1 MYVVC
6 KHIYLVNNLLSIHF
20 IIYLYLDQAILGLK
34 QQYDTIIVFNTVILS
49 FVSVLRIIYKIIN
62 TGT

>member
-6 KHIYLVNNLLSIHF
+6 KQISLVNNLLSIHF
-20 IIYLYLDQAILGLK
+20 IYLSLAEAILGLK
-34 QQYDTIIVFNTVILS
+34 QQYDTIIVFDTVILS

>member
-6 KHIYLVNNLLSIHF
+6 KQISLVNNLLSIQF
-20 IIYLYLDQAILGLK
+20 IYLYLAQAMPGLK

>member
-6 KHIYLVNNLLSIHF
+6 KQISLVNNLLSIHF
-20 IIYLYLDQAILGLK
+20 IYLYLTQAILGLK

-62 TGT
+62 IGT

>member
-6 KHIYLVNNLLSIHF
+6 KQIYLVNNLLSIHF
-20 IIYLYLDQAILGLK
+20 IIYLYLAQAVLGLK

>member
-1 MYVVC
+1 MVC
-6 KHIYLVNNLLSIHF
+6 KQIYLVNNLLSIHF
-20 IIYLYLDQAILGLK
+20 IINLYLAQAILGLK

>member
-1 MYVVC
+1 MYMVY
-6 KHIYLVNNLLSIHF
+6 KQISLVNNLLSIHF
-20 IIYLYLDQAILGLK
+20 IYLYLAQAILGLK

>member
-6 KHIYLVNNLLSIHF
+6 KQIYLVNNLLSIHF
-20 IIYLYLDQAILGLK
+20 IIYLYLAQAILGLK